1 MELTTE
7 NHKKYAKMSKKDLV
21 TEIIGICIHLIMSKN
36 LIDNWLNKK
45 QVIMELY
52 RAIREDYTKKYEK
65 WELELII
72 FNENRIIGDIEYI
85 LDKKVCKKIHKS
97 TYTDD
102 EVHWIT
108 PRDEVSPE
116 SPSDDLSPS
125 EQFPLPILRQL
136 KILSDPHF
144 MKKQKKNNI

>member
-36 LIDNWLNKK
+36 MIDDWLNKK

-52 RAIREDYTKKYEK
+52 RAICDFFTKKYEK

-72 FNENRIIGDIEYI
+72 FNENHIIGDIEYI
-85 LDKKVCKKIHKS
+85 LDKKVCKIHKS
-97 TYTDD
+97 TYKDD
-102 EVHWIT
+102 EGRWIT
-108 PRDEVSPE
+108 PRDVVSPE

-125 EQFPLPILRQL
+125 KQFPLPMLIPL
-136 KILSDPHF
+136 
-144 MKKQKKNNI
+144 

>member
-7 NHKKYAKMSKKDLV
+7 NHEKYAKMSKKDLV
-21 TEIIGICIHLIMSKN
+21 TEIIGICIHHIISKN
-36 LIDNWLNKK
+36 MIEDWVNKK

-52 RAIREDYTKKYEK
+52 RAIREYYTKQYEK

-72 FNENRIIGDIEYI
+72 FNENSIICDIEYI
-85 LDKKVCKKIHKS
+85 LDKKVCKIHKS
-97 TYTDD
+97 TYMDA
-102 EVHWIT
+102 EGRWIR

-125 EQFPLPILRQL
+125 EKFTLPMLIPL
-136 KILSDPHF
+136 
-144 MKKQKKNNI
+144 

>member
-7 NHKKYAKMSKKDLV
+7 NHKKYAKMLKKDLA

-36 LIDNWLNKK
+36 MIEDWVNKK
-45 QVIMELY
+45 QVIMELH
-52 RAIREDYTKKYEK
+52 RAICEDYTKKYEK

-72 FNENRIIGDIEYI
+72 FNEDRIICDIEYV
-85 LDKKVCKKIHKS
+85 LDKKVCKIHKS
-97 TYTDD
+97 TYMDD
-102 EVHWIT
+102 EGRWIT

-125 EQFPLPILRQL
+125 ENFPLPMLIPL
-136 KILSDPHF
+136 
-144 MKKQKKNNI
+144 